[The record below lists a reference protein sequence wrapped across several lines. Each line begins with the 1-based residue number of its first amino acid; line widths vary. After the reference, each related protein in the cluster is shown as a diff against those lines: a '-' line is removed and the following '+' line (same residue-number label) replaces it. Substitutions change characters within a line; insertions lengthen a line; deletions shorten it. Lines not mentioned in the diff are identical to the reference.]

1 MKITFIR
8 HGETEYN
15 RQKRI
20 QGKSNIMLND
30 VGRRMVH
37 HLKDKIKEEH
47 YDICFT
53 SPLIS
58 AMETAMILVG
68 DRVEIVRDSRL
79 IERNLGNIEGK
90 TIEYYD
96 PKKYWDYSLN
106 CGDEGVE
113 KIKDLFQRCE
123 EFITFLEKNYE
134 NKSIL
139 IVSHGATIRV
149 FHHILRHTDLNSDL
163 LDFKIENCYMEK
175 IDLTK

>member
-1 MKITFIR
+1 MNITFVR

-30 VGRRMVH
+30 EGRRMVH
-37 HLKDKIKEEH
+37 QLKEKMKHEH
-47 YDICFT
+47 YDICFS
-53 SPLIS
+53 SPLIR

-68 DRVEIVRDSRL
+68 DQVEIIRDDHL

-96 PKKYWDYSLN
+96 PKKYWDYDLN

-113 KIKDLFQRCE
+113 KIKDLFQRCR
-123 EFITFLEKNYE
+123 EFITFLENNYQNKN
-134 NKSIL
+134 IL
-139 IVSHGATIRV
+139 IVSHGATIRA
-149 FHHILRHTDLNSDL
+149 FHHILHHTDLDSNL
-163 LDFKIENCYMEK
+163 LDFKIENCYIEK
-175 IDLTK
+175 INL